1 MIKNILITGGT
12 GLVGTAVRNLLISKG
27 YEVAVLSRQKQQVG
41 TKTFYWD
48 YEKGILDQEAI
59 DFADVILHLAGE
71 NISSKRWTDKQK
83 KKIID
88 SRVKTT
94 ELLYT
99 AVQNSDKK
107 PLKMISS
114 SAVGYYGSVTND
126 QIFTE
131 EDDSGNDFLAG
142 TVVEWEN
149 AVDKF
154 NDLGIATTKLRLGVV
169 MSLKGGALPKML
181 RPVKMGVA
189 TPLGSGNQYVPWIA
203 LDDLARMFLFV
214 IEKND
219 AVGVFNAVN
228 PQHISNKELMRYFAK
243 KYHRLFIPFGVPA
256 ILFKI
261 IFGEMAVILLEGSRV
276 SADKILKEGF
286 RFKQNEIL

>member
-1 MIKNILITGGT
+1 MAIRDEYNSFVKSEGPCIFSIELKAKMIKNILITGGT

-27 YEVAVLSRQKQQVG
+27 YEVAVLSRQKQKDG

-71 NISSKRWTDKQK
+71 NISSKRWSKKQK

-94 ELLYT
+94 ELLYI
-99 AVQNSDKK
+99 AVQKSGKK
-107 PLKMISS
+107 PLKLISS
-114 SAVGYYGSVTND
+114 SAVGYYGSVTSD

-154 NDLGIATTKLRLGVV
+154 SDLGLATTKLRLGVV

-189 TPLGSGNQYVPWIA
+189 TPLGSGKQYVPWIA

-214 IEKND
+214 IEKDD
-219 AVGVFNAVN
+219 AAGVYNAVN
-228 PQHISNKELMRYFAK
+228 PQPLATRN
-243 KYHRLFIPFGVPA
+243 
-256 ILFKI
+256 
-261 IFGEMAVILLEGSRV
+261 
-276 SADKILKEGF
+276 
-286 RFKQNEIL
+286 